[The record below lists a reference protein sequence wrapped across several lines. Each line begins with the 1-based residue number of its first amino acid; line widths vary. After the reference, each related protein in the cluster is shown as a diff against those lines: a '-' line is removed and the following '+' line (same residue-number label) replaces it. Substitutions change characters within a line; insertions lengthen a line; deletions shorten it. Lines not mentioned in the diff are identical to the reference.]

1 MRTTVDIEDDVLIAI
16 KEMARRERVWVGKIL
31 SRLAREA
38 LAGRQLSASSRGRE
52 EKKVAGFRPFSSRGV
67 IVSNEQI
74 ERLREQEG
82 I

>member
-16 KEMARRERVWVGKIL
+16 KELARRESVSAGKIL

-38 LAGRQLSASSRGRE
+38 LAGRGLPANSRGGE
-52 EKKVAGFRPFSSRGV
+52 EKKVGGFRPFPSRGV
-67 IVSNEQI
+67 IVSDEQI

>member
-1 MRTTVDIEDDVLIAI
+1 MRTTVDIEDDVLIA
-16 KEMARRERVWVGKIL
+16 
-31 SRLAREA
+31 
-38 LAGRQLSASSRGRE
+38 
-52 EKKVAGFRPFSSRGV
+52 PFSSRGV